1 MHLSRH
7 SVARASF
14 HLAHRV
20 HELENAL
27 VYREVDDDEVM
38 VPVLIEGKEL
48 ADYAEMEPVVEKD
61 LVEENESVAVIEQ
74 IALTVVVQR
83 SLEVPSHLAEKVSGA
98 VLVLSRVDRI
108 LVR

>member
-1 MHLSRH
+1 M
-7 SVARASF
+7 
-14 HLAHRV
+14 
-20 HELENAL
+20 